1 MKRII
6 SVLVLISFGF
16 MFSGCA
22 AMFKGSN
29 SKVIATSRPEGAKVY
44 VNGFYYGTTP
54 IKLNLKSKES
64 YAIEFRKEGY
74 QSVTRHVHSRV
85 GAGWIILDVIFGLVP
100 VIVDAA
106 TGSWYYLDQ
115 KRVDAELT
123 RQNP

>member
-1 MKRII
+1 M
-6 SVLVLISFGF
+6 VLVAFVF

-22 AMFKGSN
+22 AFFKGSN

-54 IKLNLKSKES
+54 IKLKLKSQES

-74 QSVTRHVHSRV
+74 QTVTRHIHSRV
-85 GAGWIILDVIFGLVP
+85 GTGWIILDVIFGLVP

-115 KRVDAELT
+115 KHVDAELT